1 MVFWSGEDVVNGFG
15 GNNGVL
21 PDTTNQALKAATSAG
36 IIIGMVVFGWLA
48 E

>member
-1 MVFWSGEDVVNGFG
+1 MVFWTGNDVTNGFG

-21 PDTTNQALKAATSAG
+21 PDTTSQALKASTSAG
-36 IIIGMVVFGWLA
+36 IVVGMILFGWLA